1 MPSLRAFAVAGRD
14 VRINEDT
21 DAGLSF
27 VVWPAAAW
35 LVDYLQ
41 TNHERLVAGKR
52 VLELGAGY
60 AQHPWIMRRDFR
72 AAAQPRGCRCGLVSI
87 AASLLSATDVTA
99 TDQAG
104 CLEHLAHNVQ
114 LNCPSPSASAPN
126 ERHLRVECPTIGLL
140 PPVAGERARTPS
152 DLRSSRPR

>member
-14 VRINEDT
+14 VRIKEDT

-41 TNHERLVAGKR
+41 TNHGLVAGQR

-60 AQHPWIMRRDFR
+60 AQHPWIMRRDRR
-72 AAAQPRGCRCGLVSI
+72 AAAQP
-87 AASLLSATDVTA
+87 
-99 TDQAG
+99 
-104 CLEHLAHNVQ
+104 
-114 LNCPSPSASAPN
+114 
-126 ERHLRVECPTIGLL
+126 
-140 PPVAGERARTPS
+140 
-152 DLRSSRPR
+152 

>member
-1 MPSLRAFAVAGRD
+1 MTSLRAFAVAGRD

-60 AQHPWIMRRDFR
+60 AQHPWTCVVTV
-72 AAAQPRGCRCGLVSI
+72 AQPRNRE
-87 AASLLSATDVTA
+87 AAGVVLY
-99 TDQAG
+99 
-104 CLEHLAHNVQ
+104 
-114 LNCPSPSASAPN
+114 
-126 ERHLRVECPTIGLL
+126 R
-140 PPVAGERARTPS
+140 
-152 DLRSSRPR
+152 